1 MLGGGGGA
9 LWANSALYQG
19 FASNYIYPTYI
30 FHVML
35 TNLVHIEQNFIYK
48 WYNLWWQI
56 CIREFLYCT
65 VRGFTT
71 CRQCDSL
78 QLFTSP
84 RRVWQEYG
92 QISIGRLGLSSVR
105 SLTYRILIN
114 QLTFIK
120 HLTNKSIN
128 YFTLLWT
135 DWTHE
140 PGKLLLTTKWLEA
153 LTQTGHIFI
162 QGNSLICQQTA
173 GSDGV

>member
-1 MLGGGGGA
+1 M
-9 LWANSALYQG
+9 NYDLYVNTNVQG
-19 FASNYIYPTYI
+19 PSYFNK
-30 FHVML
+30 
-35 TNLVHIEQNFIYK
+35 NKLVN
-48 WYNLWWQI
+48 
-56 CIREFLYCT
+56 REFLYCT

-92 QISIGRLGLSSVR
+92 NISIGRLGLSSIK

-140 PGKLLLTTKWLEA
+140 PGKLLLTTK
-153 LTQTGHIFI
+153 
-162 QGNSLICQQTA
+162 
-173 GSDGV
+173 